1 MVLQNCGTNIKLVS
15 SYICVV
21 LEFHQMLV
29 LMCNVNLQGYDMG
42 ASKTAVGFI
51 FSVYPLVGFFLAP
64 VVGILVSNHLM
75 ACIHI
80 HSISKCVVL
89 TLILVCTVYTLLQ
102 VEFFGRKNGLKKST
116 STYIRENMRHTYRI
130 TKKCQN
136 SLQQAKLRS

>member
-15 SYICVV
+15 SYICMV

-89 TLILVCTVYTLLQ
+89 TLILVCMSDIDTHFRSIVLLGD
-102 VEFFGRKNGLKKST
+102 VKGIFWGCEKRTKGFFGYVKK
-116 STYIRENMRHTYRI
+116 
-130 TKKCQN
+130 K
-136 SLQQAKLRS
+136 